1 MPKDYY
7 LVLGINRGANLT
19 KIKKAYR
26 TVIKRYHPD
35 ITQSKE
41 TIQRFLEIRE
51 AYETLSNESKRKT
64 YDEELFRG
72 GSELKFSKAPEPVGT
87 RRAPFDDA
95 ERSFYA
101 VTDDFFGG
109 LIQGLF
115 DIDKGRLNS
124 KDLFFEAI
132 LTPREAMEGGLFPL
146 SVPVALPCPR
156 CSKTGLWEDLFCPVC
171 SGSGRITSE
180 KRFSLSIPPGVK
192 DGTQIRLS
200 LEDIGLRGAFL
211 CISVV
216 VDPNLDDVEGW

>member
-7 LVLGINRGANLT
+7 LVLGINRGANLS

-41 TIQRFLEIRE
+41 TTQRFLEIRE
-51 AYETLSNESKRKT
+51 AYETLSDEARRRT

-72 GSELKFSKAPEPVGT
+72 GSGLKIARAPEPIET
-87 RRAPFDDA
+87 RRAPFDEA
-95 ERSFYA
+95 ESSLYA
-101 VTDDFFGG
+101 FTDDFFGG
-109 LIQGLF
+109 LIHGLF
-115 DIDKGRLNS
+115 DVDKGRLHS

-132 LTPREAMEGGLFPL
+132 LTPMEAKEGGLFPL
-146 SVPVALPCPR
+146 SVPVAVPCPR

-180 KRFSLSIPPGVK
+180 KRFSLSIPPGVEN
-192 DGTQIRLS
+192 GTQIRLS

-211 CISVV
+211 NIWVTIA
-216 VDPNLDDVEGW
+216 PGLDEWGW